1 MTDHNSWWLMDN
13 DLFSTVFSGIHKDP
27 KSYFSICHRTQCD
40 RFSLL
45 PSEKVISFSPR
56 FSCETW
62 DLGRDTFHIVPLF
75 HQGSWISCGQ
85 RLGKPDEMPESTFA
99 MDKHLIQ
106 GEWQNSQSLH
116 ATETWTRSG
125 WMVTC
130 LSADS
135 TFSTIY
141 NVSLK
146 SQIIFGAMKEL
157 NPGVTII
164 RVIVI
169 FRVTICLNSIFVG
182 VTDWLFRHPEW
193 RSSESSKI

>member
-141 NVSLK
+141 NLSLGN
-146 SQIIFGAMKEL
+146 QIICGALKEL

-169 FRVTICLNSIFVG
+169 FQVMICLNSKFLG
-182 VTDWLFRHPEW
+182 
-193 RSSESSKI
+193 

>member
-1 MTDHNSWWLMDN
+1 
-13 DLFSTVFSGIHKDP
+13 
-27 KSYFSICHRTQCD
+27 
-40 RFSLL
+40 
-45 PSEKVISFSPR
+45 
-56 FSCETW
+56 
-62 DLGRDTFHIVPLF
+62 
-75 HQGSWISCGQ
+75 
-85 RLGKPDEMPESTFA
+85 
-99 MDKHLIQ
+99 
-106 GEWQNSQSLH
+106 
-116 ATETWTRSG
+116 
-125 WMVTC
+125 MVTC

-182 VTDWLFRHPEW
+182 VTD
-193 RSSESSKI
+193 

>member
-27 KSYFSICHRTQCD
+27 KSHFSVCHRTQCD
-40 RFSLL
+40 RSSLL

-85 RLGKPDEMPESTFA
+85 RLGKSDEMPESTFA

-116 ATETWTRSG
+116 LDKVRLNGHLS
-125 WMVTC
+125 
-130 LSADS
+130 SADS
-135 TFSTIY
+135 TFCTIY
-141 NVSLK
+141 NVSLGN
-146 SQIIFGAMKEL
+146 QIICGALKEL

-169 FRVTICLNSIFVG
+169 FRVMICLNSKLLG
-182 VTDWLFRHPEW
+182 
-193 RSSESSKI
+193 

>member
-1 MTDHNSWWLMDN
+1 MDN

-27 KSYFSICHRTQCD
+27 KSHFSVCHRTQYDCS
-40 RFSLL
+40 SLL
-45 PSEKVISFSPR
+45 PLEKVISFSPR

-62 DLGRDTFHIVPLF
+62 DLWRDNFHIVPLF
-75 HQGSWISCGQ
+75 HQGLGISCGR
-85 RLGKPDEMPESTFA
+85 RLGKPDEMLEGTFA

-106 GEWQNSQSLH
+106 GEEQNSHSLH

-125 WMVTC
+125 WIITC

-141 NVSLK
+141 NVSLG
-146 SQIIFGAMKEL
+146 SQIICGALKEL

-169 FRVTICLNSIFVG
+169 FRVMICLNSILLG
-182 VTDWLFRHPEW
+182 
-193 RSSESSKI
+193 

>member
-27 KSYFSICHRTQCD
+27 NYYFC
-40 RFSLL
+40 L
-45 PSEKVISFSPR
+45 PSFPMWSFITLTVRESHKL
-56 FSCETW
+56 FSQVFLW
-62 DLGRDTFHIVPLF
+62 DLRSWAGHFPHSSSF
-75 HQGSWISCGQ
+75 HQGSWIIFGQ
-85 RLGKPDEMPESTFA
+85 RLGKADEMPESTFA

-130 LSADS
+130 LSAGS

-141 NVSLK
+141 NVSLGN
-146 SQIIFGAMKEL
+146 QIICGALKEL

-164 RVIVI
+164 LVIVI
-169 FRVTICLNSIFVG
+169 FRVMICLNSKLLG
-182 VTDWLFRHPEW
+182 
-193 RSSESSKI
+193 